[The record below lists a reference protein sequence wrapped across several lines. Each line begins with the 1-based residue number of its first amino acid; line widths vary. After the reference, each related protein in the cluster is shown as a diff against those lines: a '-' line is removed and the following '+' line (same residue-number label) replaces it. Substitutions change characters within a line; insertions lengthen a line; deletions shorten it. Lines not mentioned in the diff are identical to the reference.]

1 MPTLLVMVA
10 WRACKGLLSAAAI
23 ALVTLGP
30 APARADGVELGTRLS
45 LGQTVT
51 YDQTVDNGERR
62 YVGGVTYTVV
72 SATPEQL
79 QRMFEDVAIYAKV
92 LPATKS
98 ARLLARRGPEFWVEL
113 TQGNGVIETKL
124 TLVLQRLPDGKT
136 VRFWLDTTR
145 PHGIED
151 AWGFF
156 RAEPLPDVA
165 DAADGSSG
173 RRALLTYAAL
183 LDVGPGLVRELFEER
198 LRRLMLSVP
207 QRIAAYAVAHQHDR
221 PFTLGKLG
229 ELTRGPASALALLPS
244 EPADDVATR

>member
-1 MPTLLVMVA
+1 MVA

-51 YDQTVDNGERR
+51 YDQTVDNGETR

-79 QRMFEDVAIYAKV
+79 QRMFEDVAVYTKV
-92 LPATKS
+92 LPATRS
-98 ARLLARRGPEFWVEL
+98 ARLVARRGPDFWVEL
-113 TQGNGVIETKL
+113 AQGNGVIETKL
-124 TLVLQRLPDGKT
+124 TLVLRRLPDGKT

-156 RAEPLPDVA
+156 RAEALPDVA
-165 DAADGSSG
+165 DAADAADGSRG
-173 RRALLTYAAL
+173 PRALLTYAAL
-183 LDVGPGLVRELFEER
+183 LDVGPGLVRGLFEER

-221 PFTLGKLG
+221 PFTPGKLG
-229 ELTRGPASALALLPS
+229 ELTPGPVSAPALLAS
-244 EPADDVATR
+244 EPADDAASR